1 MEGESMDK
9 SIFNFKIQ
17 YLDGTIVDLH
27 EDKNLW
33 VSSFR
38 ILSPSPEHITETV
51 TGRHGSIRH
60 GTTLKERKITSKI
73 SVEAVDYIDFDLFR
87 DELFRIFNP
96 LKEFYIIRDL
106 QPGKRMK
113 VSVASEFDIDYL
125 TLEDGEFDIDF
136 VIHSVFLESIG
147 ATLDDFSF
155 DSELWQF
162 GQGLIADDG
171 LQYIHTDA
179 TFSIYNAGD
188 IEIDP
193 RDFPLEITFTGASN
207 NLGITNLTTG
217 DYWEYQGTTNAG
229 DTILL
234 DRVKAFKNGTSILG
248 NTNRKQLR
256 LAPAGWNEFVVSGA
270 VSPFEIKFNFRFY
283 YL

>member
-1 MEGESMDK
+1 MDK

-17 YLDGTIVDLH
+17 YLDGSIVDLH

-147 ATLDDFSF
+147 ATLDPFSF
-155 DSELWQF
+155 DSDLWQF
-162 GQGLIADDG
+162 GQGLIAEDIK
-171 LQYIHTDA
+171 YIHTTN
-179 TFSIYNAGD
+179 TFSIFNAGD

-193 RDFPLEITFTGASN
+193 RDFPLEITFTGASDR
-207 NLGITNLTTG
+207 LGITNLTTG
-217 DYWEYQGTTNAG
+217 DLWEYQGVTNVG
-229 DTILL
+229 DTIIL
-234 DRVKAFKNGTSILG
+234 DRVKAFKNGVSILG
-248 NTNRKQLR
+248 TSNRKPLK
-256 LAPAGWNEFVVSGA
+256 LAPGWNSFHLAGFLSD
-270 VSPFEIKFNFRFY
+270 FEIKFLFRFY

>member
-1 MEGESMDK
+1 MDK

-17 YLDGTIVDLH
+17 YQDGSMVDLH

-51 TGRHGSIRH
+51 EGRHGSILL
-60 GTTLKERKITSKI
+60 GTNLKERKITSKI
-73 SVEAVDYIDFDLFR
+73 SVEAVDPVDFDLFR

-106 QPGKRMK
+106 QPGKRLK
-113 VSVASEFDIDYL
+113 VSVASEFELDYL
-125 TLEDGEFDIDF
+125 TLEDGEFDIEF

-147 ATLDDFSF
+147 STLDDLSF
-155 DSELWQF
+155 DKELWQF
-162 GQGLIADDG
+162 GQGLVADDIK
-171 LQYIHTDA
+171 YIHTTN

-193 RDFPLEITFTGASN
+193 RYFPVEITFKGSSN
-207 NLGITNLTTG
+207 RLGITNLTTG
-217 DYWEYQGTTNAG
+217 DFWEYHGITIAG

-234 DRVKAFKNGTSILG
+234 DRVKAFKNGSSILG
-248 NTNRKQLR
+248 TSNRKLLK
-256 LAPAGWNEFVVSGA
+256 LAPGCNEFALSGA